1 MTFVTRYQER
11 TMGTMDLGSESDVD
25 SVDSDS
31 DYEDMEATNVTSN
44 RPQRRSKRIALAK
57 VAQQA
62 IETEESDEESDI
74 AEPPLKRLRTN
85 KQVKGSSNTR
95 ARKAPTGRDVL
106 GKIHIFT
113 DLTEKLKRVP
123 SATSSEV
130 IGRDLEVREVIR
142 ILAHPGK
149 ANFPLLVGSQG
160 VGKSAIV
167 EKLVQLINKGEVPPN
182 LQNRNL
188 IVLDGT
194 KLVATQ
200 MGGGNFGGLGDDLRS
215 FIERDLK
222 RVENP
227 ILFIKDI
234 DKLCGIEN
242 VPEYLG
248 SALAGR
254 VPCIASISGSE
265 VYDAVEKSGKRFLN
279 QLFSTV
285 EVAEC
290 SEAEAVEIIKQKIAL
305 NTAPNKMEITAEAI
319 QFAVKLSMIHI
330 KEQNLPKKALNL
342 LHQATQEVLLSKLES
357 DSEASAT
364 PAKKGRGRK
373 RRRAPAKPPASVV
386 DTDSVAKVMSQ
397 KTGIPADHLIFSE
410 AEFLD
415 TMKDRLLSNIVGQD
429 EAVDTV
435 FKAVERYTMGF
446 SDPNKPWGVFLFAGP
461 TGVGKT
467 ELGKLIA
474 KELFHDRSGI
484 IRLDMSEYVESHSIS
499 KLIGAPPGYEGHESG
514 GQLCKALQRKPHSV
528 VLLDE
533 IEKAHPDVMRT
544 FLQVFDDGRLTD
556 GQGRT
561 IDCTHALFIMT
572 SNLGAREMMGL
583 SKNGNISVQDIKSC
597 VEPLIIE
604 HLSPELYNRLSAV
617 VPFRCLNKS
626 EYPKVIRVHLNRIMD
641 RVKEGNSIEL
651 AWSEDVVNYFSRK
664 NYDPKLGV
672 RALCR
677 VIDQE
682 VTSTLSEAAKSGQ
695 IYRGDKVFID
705 THRKQLFARAQ
716 RR

>member
-11 TMGTMDLGSESDVD
+11 TMGSMDLGFDSDGD

-31 DYEDMEATNVTSN
+31 DYEDMETTNVGSE
-44 RPQRRSKRIALAK
+44 RPQRRSKRLALVK

-62 IETEESDEESDI
+62 IAVEESDSESELE
-74 AEPPLKRLRTN
+74 EPPLKRLRRNDNSKAVTARGR
-85 KQVKGSSNTR
+85 KGPL
-95 ARKAPTGRDVL
+95 ARESF
-106 GKIHIFT
+106 GKFHIFS
-113 DLTEKLKRVP
+113 DLTQQLKQTP
-123 SATSSEV
+123 SSEV

-149 ANFPLLVGSQG
+149 ANFPLLVGAQG
-160 VGKSAIV
+160 VGKSSIV
-167 EKLVQLINKGEVPPN
+167 EKLVQLIDKGDVPPN
-182 LQNRNL
+182 LQKRNL

-200 MGGGNFGGLGDDLRS
+200 MGSGAFGGLGEDLRN

-234 DKLCGIEN
+234 DKLCSIEN
-242 VPEYLG
+242 VPEYLASSLG
-248 SALAGR
+248 GR

-290 SEAEAVEIIKQKIAL
+290 SENEAVEIIKQKMAQ
-305 NTAPNKMEITAEAI
+305 NPDPNKMEVTAEAI

-330 KEQNLPKKALNL
+330 KEQHLPKKAMNL

-357 DSEASAT
+357 ASVASST
-364 PAKKGRGRK
+364 PVKKGGGRK
-373 RRRAPAKPPASVV
+373 RGRAAAKPAAPAAPVV
-386 DTDSVAKVMSQ
+386 DTESVAKVMSQ
-397 KTGIPADHLIFSE
+397 KTGIPSDHLIFSE

-415 TMKDRLLSNIVGQD
+415 TMKERLLENIVGQD
-429 EAVDTV
+429 EAVNTV

-484 IRLDMSEYVESHSIS
+484 IRLDMSEYAESHSIS

-533 IEKAHPDVMRT
+533 IEKAHPDVVRT

-583 SKNGNISVQDIKSC
+583 SKNGNISVKDIKSC

-617 VPFRCLNKS
+617 IPFRCLNKS
-626 EYPKVIRVHLNRIMD
+626 EYPRVIRVHLNRIKE
-641 RVKEGNSIEL
+641 RVKTGNSIDL
-651 AWSEDVVNYFSRK
+651 VWSEDVVTYFSQK
-664 NYDPKLGV
+664 DYDPKLGV

-682 VTSTLSEAAKSGQ
+682 VTTSLSEAAKSGQ

-716 RR
+716 R